1 MSPSRIENSLRKDI
15 GKRFKQ
21 FREHL
26 QLLQKELAQKMG
38 LYQSA
43 ISQIESG
50 VIFPSFSTIIFLAN
64 AFRLNAS
71 WLITGEGDM
80 FLHTMDTLT
89 EIRDDGRLDEHYI
102 RLLKAMKD
110 PRVEKVVFAR
120 LTEALVYLGIDI

>member
-1 MSPSRIENSLRKDI
+1 MSPSRIENALRNDI

-50 VIFPSFSTIIFLAN
+50 VIFPSFSTITFLADT
-64 AFRLNAS
+64 FRLNAS

-80 FLHTMDTLT
+80 SLHTVDTLS
-89 EIRDDGRLDEHYI
+89 EIRDDGKLDEKYI

-120 LTEALVYLGIDI
+120 LTESLVYLGIDV